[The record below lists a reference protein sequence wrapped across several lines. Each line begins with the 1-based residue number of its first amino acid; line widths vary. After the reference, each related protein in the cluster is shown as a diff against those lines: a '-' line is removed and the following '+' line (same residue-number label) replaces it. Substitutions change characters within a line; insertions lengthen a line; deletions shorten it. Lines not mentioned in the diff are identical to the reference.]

1 MVEGQ
6 CWCFHEGGIS
16 GSSVCGYPDGYSG
29 EYYSIATDSKPSP
42 HTIIKA
48 FGKTPNPKHCNL
60 DTKTGCD
67 GDSLSN
73 VCISSAHTHHET
85 HCTGTHFGSQYTNKQ
100 RWERANAALAGGF
113 VRCKDIEGK
122 LSK

>member
-48 FGKTPNPKHCNL
+48 FGKIPNPTECNL

-67 GDSLSN
+67 GNSLSN
-73 VCISSAHTHHET
+73 VCISSAYIIKHIATELIL
-85 HCTGTHFGSQYTNKQ
+85 GLNIPINS
-100 RWERANAALAGGF
+100 
-113 VRCKDIEGK
+113 DGK
-122 LSK
+122 EQMQH